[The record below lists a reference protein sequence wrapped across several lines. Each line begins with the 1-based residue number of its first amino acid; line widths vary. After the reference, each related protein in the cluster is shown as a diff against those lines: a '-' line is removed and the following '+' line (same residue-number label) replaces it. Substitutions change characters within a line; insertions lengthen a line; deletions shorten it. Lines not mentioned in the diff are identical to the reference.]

1 MIIKAKSLKT
11 NIMET
16 QIPLED
22 MKCIFN
28 TKRSKTLKGSLKKSV
43 LFCRCIGMNNNENEY
58 IHDLKELDKHL
69 KDNEANYILF
79 TEGLEKALNI
89 EEVEKMKRMMDDYL
103 DFEKQTDGKLY
114 KLSNLNMGYEIKNE
128 CLEWTKKLAF
138 KEILDLYDRNNKGKS
153 KTIRKNFGIKL
164 LFWMNQYLKQI
175 FKDICNTDIF
185 HKVIFYGEMKEH
197 ELYFLILLSK
207 LGCDVLYINPKEDI
221 DLLIPQISNYSNL
234 VMGRK
239 LHSTIIPFS
248 VDYNREKIN
257 DRPKVETSKKEAHK
271 SINFER
277 KINKDQANVKNSRE
291 KSYEEI
297 AKLAESV
304 VMINVYDEKQQ
315 LIGRG
320 SGVVISKDGFIVTN
334 FHVVHR
340 GVLFGVVFEN
350 DKNEYMVHNI
360 IKYHTDYDLALIKVD
375 RKTKPIHLNEKDLDL
390 VRGQKIVAIGSPLG
404 LFNTI
409 SDGIVSGFREFDYIK
424 MVQIT
429 APISPGSSGGALMN
443 MYGKLVGI
451 TTSGLEGQNL
461 NMAVPDQYIKQFVG
475 NILKMT

>member
-1 MIIKAKSLKT
+1 MITKAKPLKT
-11 NIMET
+11 TIMKT
-16 QIPLED
+16 KKPFED
-22 MKCIFN
+22 IKCMFN
-28 TKRSKTLKGSLKKSV
+28 TQRSKALKGSINKSV
-43 LFCRCIGMNNNENEY
+43 LFCRYIGMNNNQEEY
-58 IHDLKELDKHL
+58 IHELKELDQYL
-69 KDNEANYILF
+69 KAREANYILF
-79 TEGLEKALNI
+79 TKGLEKALNI
-89 EEVEKMKRMMDDYL
+89 DEVEKIKKMMDDYL
-103 DFEKQTDGKLY
+103 DFENQIDKKPY

-128 CLEWTKKLAF
+128 CLEWTKKLSF
-138 KEILDLYDRNNKGKS
+138 KEVLDLYDKNNMGKS
-153 KTIRKNFGIKL
+153 NTIRKNFGIKL
-164 LFWMNQYLKQI
+164 LFWMNQYLKEI
-175 FKDICNTDIF
+175 FEDKYNTDIV
-185 HKVIFYGEMKEH
+185 HKVIFYGEIKEH

-221 DLLIPQISNYSNL
+221 DVLIPQVNDYSNI
-234 VMGRK
+234 VKARK
-239 LHSTIIPFS
+239 LHPTTIPFPI
-248 VDYNREKIN
+248 DCNREKIN
-257 DRPKVETSKKEAHK
+257 YPPKVETSKKEPRK

-277 KINKDQANVKNSRE
+277 KINKDLASIKDLRE

-297 AKLAESV
+297 ARLAESV

-320 SGVVISKDGFIVTN
+320 SGVVISGDGFIVTN

-340 GVLFGVVFEN
+340 GVLFGVIFEN
-350 DKNEYMVHNI
+350 DKNEYMIYNI

-375 RKTKPIHLNEKDLDL
+375 KRTKPIEVNEKDLDL

-429 APISPGSSGGALMN
+429 APISPGSSGGALIN

-461 NMAVPDQYIKQFVG
+461 NMAVPDQYIKQFLG